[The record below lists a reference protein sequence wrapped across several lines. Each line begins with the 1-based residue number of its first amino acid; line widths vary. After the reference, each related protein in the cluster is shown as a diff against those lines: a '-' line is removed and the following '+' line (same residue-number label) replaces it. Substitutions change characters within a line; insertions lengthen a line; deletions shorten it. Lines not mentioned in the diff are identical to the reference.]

1 MVVNIP
7 DVSDE
12 LTEQILENAFEKA
25 EKDSNP
31 EEWNK
36 PFWAFEPVGG
46 FHRYVRCWFCGR
58 ICCVPF
64 ALANIPNRSKFGTC
78 HTCYDE
84 DCRVCYSGT
93 LQKLISESEGESH
106 EC

>member
-25 EKDSNP
+25 ERDPVESKNS
-31 EEWNK
+31 
-36 PFWAFEPVGG
+36 FWGYEPAGG

-64 ALANIPNRSKFGTC
+64 ALANIPNRPKFGTC

-84 DCRVCYSGT
+84 DCRVWYSGT
-93 LQKLISESEGESH
+93 LQKLIYESEGESH
-106 EC
+106 EY